1 MSKHTSFPLFSLRSW
16 GIFAAILFLGCSLSM
31 AQTSGWD
38 GEPDEDDTE
47 EVETT
52 LVNGEEEAWDVPAG
66 KHKEVEIRLNG
77 EDFPLKDDLE
87 IARKETLDIKV
98 RYLRPGSEVIL
109 KMQKGG
115 INLDRKVFYCNE
127 KGQLDLEVQTGNKKI
142 AGNAIIF
149 YTPSDG
155 PRKERKVHIAVR

>member
-1 MSKHTSFPLFSLRSW
+1 MSKYTQNPFFSLRHW
-16 GIFAAILFLGCSLSM
+16 GLFAATILLGCSLSF

-38 GEPDEDDTE
+38 GEADEDDETE
-47 EVETT
+47 EVVTT
-52 LVNGEEEAWDVPAG
+52 TDEEAWDVPAG
-66 KHKEVEIRLNG
+66 KHDEVEIRLNG

-98 RYLRPGSEVIL
+98 RYLAPGSEVIL

-115 INLDRKVFYCNE
+115 INLKRKVFYCNE
-127 KGQLDLEVQTGNKKI
+127 KGQLDLEVQTGSKRV

-149 YTPSDG
+149 YTPSKG
-155 PRKERKVHIAVR
+155 PRKQRKVHIAVR

>member
-1 MSKHTSFPLFSLRSW
+1 MSKYTQNPIFSLRHW
-16 GIFAAILFLGCSLSM
+16 GLFAAMLFLGCSLSL

-38 GEPDEDDTE
+38 GEADEDD
-47 EVETT
+47 ETT
-52 LVNGEEEAWDVPAG
+52 EVAAEADPEAWDVPAG
-66 KHKEVEIRLNG
+66 KHDEVAIRLNG
-77 EDFPLKDDLE
+77 EDFPLQDDLE

-115 INLDRKVFYCNE
+115 INLKRKVFYCNE
-127 KGQLDLEVQTGNKKI
+127 KGQLDLEVQTGSKKV

-149 YTPSDG
+149 YTPSNG